1 MAPALLLS
9 EPAALEDAMSLLSRY
24 SALVLGLSGWV
35 AGACQQVGNPVGPT
49 GPRTSTLPAPQ
60 HLAYQLDPSGNP
72 AQPAGILL
80 VWDDVVSS
88 QLQSYR
94 VYSRATSAGTF
105 GLRGETSSNTFHDN
119 GVPHL
124 EYYVTA
130 VDVSGG
136 ETSGSN
142 SIVVDQR
149 LQLQAPTTVSSIA
162 LNAAVQLNWADNA
175 YVANP
180 TRFKWYRVYG
190 ASFDRARNLCGTDWA
205 LEGTT
210 VAHEFLAAQLPNG
223 VSRCFATAAISV
235 EGYESLWSPLV
246 EDTPR
251 PDARNVLVWAQ
262 GVKPAQAGF
271 RFADPVTGQLGLVVD
286 GARSDIDFSVY
297 VQPSDSSLW
306 LVPQF
311 AGDSIVL
318 YSSAPIADLT
328 SIATAPAS
336 GYTRNMIQAVPGY
349 GYVFKRGENGVVHY
363 GAVRVTAVS
372 RQYVIFDW
380 SYQTAAGNP
389 ELVTVKGS
397 GPTGTVV
404 TP

>member
-1 MAPALLLS
+1 
-9 EPAALEDAMSLLSRY
+9 MSLRSRY
-24 SALVLGLSGWV
+24 SALVLGLAGLV
-35 AGACQQVGNPVGPT
+35 AGACQQVGNPSGPT
-49 GPRTSTLPAPQ
+49 SPPATALPAPQ
-60 HLAYQLDPSGNP
+60 NLAYQLDPSGNP

-94 VYSRATSAGTF
+94 VYSRASSGGAF

-136 ETSGSN
+136 ETGGSN

-149 LQLQAPTTVSSIA
+149 LQLQAPATLSSIS
-162 LNAAVQLNWADNA
+162 LNSAIHLDWADNA
-175 YVANP
+175 FLTNAA
-180 TRFKWYRVYG
+180 RFKWYRVYSASYDG
-190 ASFDRARNLCGTDWA
+190 ATNLCGTDWA

-210 VAHEFLAAQLPNG
+210 VAHEFLAAQLANG

-235 EGYESLWSPLV
+235 EGYESLWSPLQQ
-246 EDTPR
+246 DTPR
-251 PDARNVLVWAQ
+251 PDARNVLVWAD

-286 GARSDIDFSVY
+286 ATRTDIDFRVY

-306 LVPQF
+306 LVPEF

-318 YSSAPIADLT
+318 YASAPIADLT
-328 SIATAPAS
+328 SIDVAPAS

-349 GYVFKRGENGVVHY
+349 GYVFKRVENGVVHY
-363 GAVRVTAVS
+363 GGARVTAVS

-389 ELVTVKGS
+389 ELVSLKGS
-397 GPTGTVV
+397 GPTGRVV
-404 TP
+404 TGAP

>member
-1 MAPALLLS
+1 
-9 EPAALEDAMSLLSRY
+9 MSLLSRY
-24 SALVLGLSGWV
+24 VALGVGLLGLV
-35 AGACQQVGNPVGPT
+35 VGACQQVGNTTTGTNPPPTSLPV
-49 GPRTSTLPAPQ
+49 PQ
-60 HLAYQLDPSGNP
+60 NLAYQLDPSGNP

-94 VYSRATSAGTF
+94 VYSRAATTGPF
-105 GLRGETSSNTFHDN
+105 GLRGETTSNTFHDN
-119 GVPHL
+119 GVPNL

-130 VDVSGG
+130 VDVGGG

-142 SIVVDQR
+142 SIIVDER
-149 LQLQAPTTVSSIA
+149 LQLPAPATISSIS
-162 LNAAVQLNWADNA
+162 LNTAIHLDWADNA
-175 YVANP
+175 YLANP
-180 TRFKWYRVYG
+180 ARFKWYRVYS
-190 ASFDRARNLCGTDWA
+190 ADYDLATNQCGTNWA

-210 VAHEFLAAQLPNG
+210 VAHEFLAAQLTNG
-223 VSRCFATAAISV
+223 VSHCFATSAISV
-235 EGYESLWSPLV
+235 EGYESLWSPLQQ
-246 EDTPR
+246 DTPR
-251 PDARNVLVWAQ
+251 PDARNVLVWAD
-262 GVKPAQAGF
+262 GVNAAQAGF
-271 RFADPVTGQLGLVVD
+271 HFWDDLNLNGVVDPGELGLVEN
-286 GARSDIDFSVY
+286 ATRTDIDFRVY

-318 YSSAPIADLT
+318 YANAPIADLT
-328 SIATAPAS
+328 SIDVAPAS
-336 GYTRNMIQAVPGY
+336 GYTRNMIQAVAGY
-349 GYVFKRGENGVVHY
+349 GYVFKRVENGVVHY
-363 GAVRVTAVS
+363 GGVRVTAVS

-404 TP
+404 TGKP